1 MDFLLKRYRAMGP
14 ASVRTVVLL
23 DKRSRRLVDVP
34 LDYAGF
40 VIPDR
45 FLVGYGIDH
54 GEQYR
59 NLPYLAALGPKADG
73 TGGHSPE
80 RTG

>member
-1 MDFLLKRYRAMGP
+1 MNP
-14 ASVRTVVLL
+14 ASVKTAVLL
-23 DKRSRRLVDVP
+23 DKRSRRLVNVP

-45 FLVGYGIDH
+45 FVVGYGIDC

-59 NLPYLAALGPKADG
+59 NLPYLAAVKTG
-73 TGGHSPE
+73 T
-80 RTG
+80 